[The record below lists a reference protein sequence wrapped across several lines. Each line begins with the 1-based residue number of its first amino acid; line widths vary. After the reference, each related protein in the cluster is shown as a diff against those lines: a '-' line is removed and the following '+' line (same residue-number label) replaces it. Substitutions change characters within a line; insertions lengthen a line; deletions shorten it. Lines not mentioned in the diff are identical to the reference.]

1 LTPLDWLLEPLRFE
15 FMLRGLAAATLVGI
29 TCAVVGCYV
38 VLRGMAFLGDAVSHA
53 ILPGVAVSYLLKG
66 SLLLGGLAAGLVVAL
81 TIGALSRRGRVRED
95 TAIGV
100 VFAGALALGVGLMS
114 TIRTYSTD
122 LAHVLFGN
130 VLGVS
135 DSDIA
140 LTAALA
146 ALVIAV
152 VMLLYKELL
161 LVSFDPIMASSV
173 GMPVAWVNSALLV
186 LIAITIVVSMQ
197 AVGIGLV
204 AAMLVTPAATANL
217 LVKRLAPM
225 MGIAAA
231 IGGLSG
237 IAGLYLS
244 YYLSIASGPAIVLA
258 CTACFAVAYVAAGR
272 DGAPTA
278 PPSALPAGQ

>member
-1 LTPLDWLLEPLRFE
+1 MTSIDWLLAPLRYE
-15 FMLRGLAAATLVGI
+15 FMLRGLVAATLVGV
-29 TCAVVGCYV
+29 TCAIVGCYV

-53 ILPGVAVSYLLKG
+53 ILPGIAVSYLLKG
-66 SLLLGGLAAGLVVAL
+66 SLLLGGLAAGLIVAL
-81 TIGALSRRGRVRED
+81 TIGSLTRRGGMRED

-146 ALVIAV
+146 ALVIV
-152 VMLLYKELL
+152 IVMLLYKELL
-161 LVSFDPIMASSV
+161 LVSFDPIMASSIR
-173 GMPVAWVNSALLV
+173 MPVARINDALLV
-186 LIAITIVVSMQ
+186 LIAITIVISMQ

-204 AAMLVTPAATANL
+204 AAMLVTPAATASL
-217 LVKRLAPM
+217 LSKRLAPM
-225 MGIAAA
+225 MCIAAA
-231 IGGLSG
+231 IGGLSA
-237 IAGLYLS
+237 IAGLYVS

-258 CTACFAVAYVAAGR
+258 CTVSFAVAYVAVGR
-272 DGAPTA
+272 TA
-278 PPSALPAGQ
+278 DRPASQPAAQAAQ